1 MTAEGPLD
9 RWASASW
16 PGASFVREAETSGRL
31 AVLYAASLGAWAGHD
46 YVGCE
51 HLVAGSVRAMAP
63 TDPDAVEGLRRIVIA
78 AVAASQLIAEVPPE
92 RVDAWFA
99 DAGAA
104 DPETALRSL
113 RLLPTLSW
121 RAERALQ
128 RARDAAATSTP
139 PVRTS
144 AAHLLAGVLADPGIV
159 APTASALGVSLEPGR
174 RWADRHVAWGPLLDL
189 LADADDERSV
199 QVVGRESLE

>member
-1 MTAEGPLD
+1 MTVEGPLD
-9 RWASASW
+9 RWASATW
-16 PGASFVREAETSGRL
+16 PGASFVREAESSGRL

-51 HLVAGSVRAMAP
+51 HLVAGAVRAMAP
-63 TDPDAVEGLRRIVIA
+63 TDPDAVEELRTVVIA

-99 DAGAA
+99 DASAG
-104 DPETALRSL
+104 DPETALRSI
-113 RLLPTLSW
+113 RMLPTLSM

-128 RARDAAATSTP
+128 RAQAAADASTP
-139 PVRTS
+139 PVRTT

-159 APTASALGVSLEPGR
+159 APTASAIGLSLDAGR

-189 LADADDERSV
+189 LAE
-199 QVVGRESLE
+199 